1 LISPYASKSES
12 INLKNIRSNHRTRG
26 FRPLLRERNLMIA
39 GVVLLLVHV
48 GVLTTVGSKTRGPLL
63 SDLLQLA
70 LGGLVILACLGANR
84 RSEGLARSVWLL
96 AAAAYLLWSVAQTF
110 SVYNDLFPGSLTVS
124 WIANLLFCFW
134 FAPMAMAMFLDPEH
148 HAAHLDALVALD
160 FVQGTMVCIAA
171 YLYFFYLPK
180 AESPGELAHGVWA
193 PYFVGYGFV
202 AGAYLLRAALSRS
215 RLAQQL
221 FGRLGAFLFLSGC
234 VDALYFY
241 GPGRGLKTGA
251 WFDILWSTLLVIP
264 LILAATWKSTEE
276 RVAAYESGAPKREK
290 KIHSEL
296 FHLFYPLLVLIMS
309 LRIAQE
315 HLRLA
320 AGVVFLSF
328 VCSSARL
335 LVTQN
340 RLIRTQE
347 ALRREASHDGLTSL
361 WNHKVIL
368 EILNRELLRSERHGQ
383 PVGVIMADVDDF
395 KNVNDSR
402 GHAAG
407 DVVLRIIA
415 SEIAAVVRPYDSVG
429 RYGGEEFLIVA
440 PDCGPAEIWELA
452 ERIRNCVAN
461 CSIVVAGAGLHVT
474 LSLGI
479 ATGRS
484 AADVERALNAA
495 DTALYQ
501 AKNDGRNRVEPSAG
515 RAASAASAGTSSAA
529 QSSFWL

>member
-1 LISPYASKSES
+1 
-12 INLKNIRSNHRTRG
+12 
-26 FRPLLRERNLMIA
+26 LLRERNLLIA
-39 GVVLLLVHV
+39 GAVLLLAHV
-48 GVLTTVGSKTRGPLL
+48 VVVATFGTAARGPFL
-63 SDLLQLA
+63 SDLLQLT
-70 LGGLVILACLGANR
+70 LGGLVTVACTRASR
-84 RSEGLARSVWLL
+84 RSEGLARSVWRL
-96 AAAAYLLWSVAQTF
+96 AAVAYVLWLVAQ
-110 SVYNDLFPGSLTVS
+110 SVGVYNDLFPGSSTAS
-124 WIANLLFCFW
+124 WIANMLFCFW

-148 HAAHLDALVALD
+148 EAGHLDTLVALD

-180 AESPGELAHGVWA
+180 ADATGELAHGVWA

-202 AGAYLLRAALSRS
+202 AGAYLLRAGLSRS
-215 RLAQQL
+215 PLTRKL
-221 FGRLGAFLFLSGC
+221 FGRLGLFLALSGC

-251 WFDILWSTLLVIP
+251 WFDILWSIMLVIP
-264 LILAATWKSTEE
+264 LALATTWKSAEAPAVFE
-276 RVAAYESGAPKREK
+276 RDAPRREK

-335 LVTQN
+335 LVTQT
-340 RLIRTQE
+340 RLIRTQD

-461 CSIVVAGAGLHVT
+461 CSIVVAGTNMHVT
-474 LSLGI
+474 LSLGV
-479 ATGRS
+479 ATGTS
-484 AADVERALNAA
+484 AANAEKLLNAA

-501 AKNDGRNRVEPSAG
+501 AKNGGRNRVEPGAG
-515 RAASAASAGTSSAA
+515 RATSAGSGSSSAA

>member
-1 LISPYASKSES
+1 M
-12 INLKNIRSNHRTRG
+12 
-26 FRPLLRERNLMIA
+26 LRERNLMVVA
-39 GVVLLLVHV
+39 GVLLLAHV
-48 GVLTTVGSKTRGPLL
+48 GVVATFGAAARGPLM
-63 SDLLQLA
+63 SDVLQLT
-70 LGGLVILACLGANR
+70 LGGLVVLACTRASR
-84 RSEGLARSVWLL
+84 RSQGLARSVWRLT
-96 AAAAYLLWSVAQTF
+96 ACAYVLWMVAQ
-110 SVYNDLFPGSLTVS
+110 SVGVYNDLFPFSATAW

-134 FAPMAMAMFLDPEH
+134 FAPMAMAMFLDPEQE
-148 HAAHLDALVALD
+148 AGNLDALVALD
-160 FVQGTMVCIAA
+160 FVQGTMVCITA

-180 AESPGELAHGVWA
+180 AEFSGELAHAVWE

-215 RLAQQL
+215 LLARQL
-221 FGRLGAFLFLSGC
+221 FGRLGVFLALSGC

-251 WFDILWSTLLVIP
+251 WFDILWSVMLVVP
-264 LILAATWKSTEE
+264 LVLAATWKVAEE
-276 RVAAYESGAPKREK
+276 LATNHADGAHKREK
-290 KIHSEL
+290 RIHSEL

-309 LRIAQE
+309 LRIAHE
-315 HLRLA
+315 RLNLA
-320 AGVVFLSF
+320 AAVVFLSF

-335 LVTQN
+335 LVTQT

-368 EILNRELLRSERHGQ
+368 EILNRELLRSERHRQ

-395 KNVNDSR
+395 KKVNDSH

-452 ERIRNCVAN
+452 ERIRLCVAN
-461 CSIVVAGAGLHVT
+461 CSIVAAGANLRVT
-474 LSLGI
+474 LSLGV
-479 ATGRS
+479 ANGHS
-484 AADVERALNAA
+484 AADTEKLLAAA
-495 DTALYQ
+495 DTALYV
-501 AKNDGRNRVEPSAG
+501 AKNGGRNRVEPSAG
-515 RAASAASAGTSSAA
+515 RAASAGSGSSSAA
-529 QSSFWL
+529 LSSFWL

>member
-1 LISPYASKSES
+1 
-12 INLKNIRSNHRTRG
+12 
-26 FRPLLRERNLMIA
+26 LLRERNLMIA
-39 GVVLLLVHV
+39 GAVLLLAHV
-48 GVLTTVGSKTRGPLL
+48 VVVATFGTAARGPFL
-63 SDLLQLA
+63 SDLLQLT
-70 LGGLVILACLGANR
+70 LGTLVAVACFRASR
-84 RSEGLARSVWLL
+84 RSEGLARSVWRL
-96 AAAAYLLWSVAQTF
+96 AAVAYVLWLVAQ
-110 SVYNDLFPGSLTVS
+110 SVGVYNDLFPGSSTAS

-134 FAPMAMAMFLDPEH
+134 FAPMAMAMFLDPEQE
-148 HAAHLDALVALD
+148 AGHLDSLVALD

-180 AESPGELAHGVWA
+180 ADATGELAHGVWA

-221 FGRLGAFLFLSGC
+221 FGRLGFFLALSGC

-251 WFDILWSTLLVIP
+251 WFDILWSIMLVIP
-264 LILAATWKSTEE
+264 LALATTWKSAETPTVFE
-276 RVAAYESGAPKREK
+276 RDAPRREK

-335 LVTQN
+335 LVTQT
-340 RLIRTQE
+340 RLIRTQD

-461 CSIVVAGAGLHVT
+461 CSIVVAGTNMHVT

-479 ATGRS
+479 ATGTS
-484 AADVERALNAA
+484 AANAEKLLNAA

-501 AKNDGRNRVEPSAG
+501 AKNGGRNRVEPSVG
-515 RAASAASAGTSSAA
+515 RAAGAGSGSSSAA

>member
-1 LISPYASKSES
+1 MQ
-12 INLKNIRSNHRTRG
+12 
-26 FRPLLRERNLMIA
+26 RERNLVIA
-39 GVVLLLVHV
+39 AVVLLLVHV
-48 GVLTTVGSKTRGPLL
+48 GVVATFGTAARGPLL
-63 SDLLQLA
+63 SDVLQLI
-70 LGGLVILACLGANR
+70 LGGLVALACFRASG
-84 RSEGLARSVWLL
+84 RSEGLARSVWRLTMV
-96 AAAAYLLWSVAQTF
+96 AYILWLVAQTV
-110 SVYNDLFPGSLTVS
+110 SVYNDLFPGSPAVS
-124 WIANLLFCFW
+124 WISNLLFCFW
-134 FAPMAMAMFLDPEH
+134 FAPMAMAMFLDAEH
-148 HAAHLDALVALD
+148 EAGHLDALVALD
-160 FVQGTMVCIAA
+160 FVQGTLVCIAA

-180 AESPGELAHGVWA
+180 AESTGELAHGVWA

-202 AGAYLLRAALSRS
+202 AGAYLLRAGLSRS
-215 RLAQQL
+215 HLAQQL
-221 FGRLGAFLFLSGC
+221 FGRLGLFLAMSGC

-241 GPGRGLKTGA
+241 GPGRGLRTGA
-251 WFDILWSTLLVIP
+251 WFDILWSVMLVIP
-264 LILAATWKSTEE
+264 LVLAATWKTGEGP
-276 RVAAYESGAPKREK
+276 AAFEPGAPRREK

-309 LRIAQE
+309 LRIARE
-315 HLRLA
+315 RLGLA

-335 LVTQN
+335 LVTQT

-347 ALRREASHDGLTSL
+347 ALTREASHDGLTSL

-368 EILNRELLRSERHGQ
+368 EILNRELLRAERHGQ

-402 GHAAG
+402 GHTAG

-440 PDCGPAEIWELA
+440 PDCGSTEIWELA

-461 CSIVVAGAGLHVT
+461 CSIVAGGAGLHVT

-479 ATGRS
+479 AAGRS
-484 AADVERALNAA
+484 AADAEKVLNAA

-501 AKNDGRNRVEPSAG
+501 AKNGGRNRVEPSAG
-515 RAASAASAGTSSAA
+515 RAASASSGSTSTA

>member
-1 LISPYASKSES
+1 V
-12 INLKNIRSNHRTRG
+12 
-26 FRPLLRERNLMIA
+26 IA
-39 GVVLLLVHV
+39 AVVLLLLHV
-48 GVLTTVGSKTRGPLL
+48 GVVAGFGTAARGPFL
-63 SDLLQLA
+63 SDLLQLTLGA
-70 LGGLVILACLGANR
+70 LVALACFRASR
-84 RSEGLARSVWLL
+84 RSEGLACSVWRLTTV
-96 AAAAYLLWSVAQTF
+96 AYGLWLVAQAV
-110 SVYNDLFPGSLTVS
+110 SLCNDLFPGSATGS
-124 WIANLLFCFW
+124 WISNLLFCFW

-148 HAAHLDALVALD
+148 EAGNLDALVALD

-180 AESPGELAHGVWA
+180 AESSDELAHGVWA

-215 RLAQQL
+215 RLARQL
-221 FGRLGAFLFLSGC
+221 FGRLGLFLALSGC

-241 GPGRGLKTGA
+241 GPGRRLKTGA
-251 WFDILWSTLLVIP
+251 WFDILWSVMLVIP
-264 LILAATWKSTEE
+264 LILATTWRTAEE
-276 RVAAYESGAPKREK
+276 PVAAYEEGAPRPEK
-290 KIHSEL
+290 KIHSEM

-309 LRIAQE
+309 LRIARE
-315 HLRLA
+315 RLGLA
-320 AGVVFLSF
+320 ASVVFLSF

-335 LVTQN
+335 LVTQT

-368 EILNRELLRSERHGQ
+368 EILNRELLRAERHGQ

-395 KNVNDSR
+395 KKVNDSR

-429 RYGGEEFLIVA
+429 RYGGEEFLVVA

-461 CSIVVAGAGLHVT
+461 CSIVAGGTSLHVT
-474 LSLGI
+474 LSLGVS
-479 ATGRS
+479 TGRS
-484 AADVERALNAA
+484 AADPEKLLNAA

-501 AKNDGRNRVEPSAG
+501 AKNGGRNRVEPSAG
-515 RAASAASAGTSSAA
+515 RAALASSESSSAA